1 MMAAA
6 DGPSRAASGP
16 YVLVVESDPTI
27 RGAIQRVLEAEGLAV
42 ETAVHGWQALARV
55 LRRRPSL
62 VVLDLALPRLDGE
75 DVAAALRMTHR
86 PEIPILAIGG
96 RIEAAEQARQVG
108 AFGYLEEPFDAA
120 ALIAAVRSALDR
132 PPAVDTAGP
141 DRR

>member
-6 DGPSRAASGP
+6 NGPGRAAIGP
-16 YVLVVESDPTI
+16 YVLVVESDPAL
-27 RGAIQRVLEAEGLAV
+27 RGVIQRVLEAEGLAV
-42 ETAVHGWQALARV
+42 ETAVDGWQALARV

-75 DVAAALRMTHR
+75 DVAAALRMTHQ

-96 RIEAAEQARQVG
+96 RIDPAERARQVG
-108 AFGYLEEPFDAA
+108 VFGYLEEPFDTA
-120 ALIAAVRSALDR
+120 ALIPAVRSALDR

-141 DRR
+141 DRL

>member
-1 MMAAA
+1 MMTMG
-6 DGPSRAASGP
+6 DGPGRGAVGP
-16 YVLVVESDPTI
+16 YVLVVENDPAI

-42 ETAVHGWQALARV
+42 ETAVDGWQALARV

-62 VVLDLALPRLDGE
+62 VVLDLVLPRLDGE

-86 PEIPILAIGG
+86 PEIPILVIGG

-108 AFGYLEEPFDAA
+108 AFGYLEEPSDAA
-120 ALIAAVRSALDR
+120 ALIAAVRGALDR
-132 PPAVDTAGP
+132 PPAGDTGGP

>member
-6 DGPSRAASGP
+6 DGPSRADTGP
-16 YVLVVESDPTI
+16 YVLVVENDPAI

-42 ETAVHGWQALARV
+42 ETAVDGWQALARV

-75 DVAAALRMTHR
+75 DVAAALRMIHQ

-96 RIEAAEQARQVG
+96 RVEAAERARQVG
-108 AFGYLEEPFDAA
+108 VFGYLEKPFDTAA
-120 ALIAAVRSALDR
+120 MLAAVRSALDR
-132 PPAVDTAGP
+132 PPAVGPDGP